1 MTEHHKKPYWRA
13 VQLALK
19 NKTICIIS
27 CVCAILVALCWGG
40 NIGGLYPFLELT
52 MQNRSV
58 HQWID
63 EELATAEKGVVEWST
78 KEDELHQQ
86 LADATLSE
94 DERYAIESQLVEA
107 AERIAAEQRA
117 AWLYRTVKPWVDRWV
132 PQDLFIATVALFAL
146 LFACTIVKNFMLVI
160 HNVLVAKIAN
170 RTMLELQN
178 EFFSRTL
185 LLDTDTFTQEG
196 VTDLLSRFTNDMT
209 AVRNSLLTLFG
220 RLVCE
225 PLKMAACV
233 IGAGWICWRLL
244 LFSLIVAPIAGILIR
259 QLSRSI
265 KRANRRSMEQVSR
278 LYSRLDESLRSIRVV
293 KSFTME
299 SFEQSRFQE
308 VSQECYQKSMRIALY
323 DALIKPTTEITG
335 LLIVCLAVLAGT
347 YLILSGETKLLGIS
361 MSERPLSWSQVLMFY
376 GMLLGAADP
385 ARKLSDVFNQLQ
397 AGVAGADRVYA
408 MLDRCPRIHDPIQPI
423 ESIPHHAAL
432 QFDHVHFAYR
442 ANMPVLQDVSL
453 TIHPGETIALVGPSG
468 CGKSTLA
475 NLVLRFADPDAGA
488 VRLDG
493 QSLTQFRLH
502 DLRSTVGLVTQEPVL
517 FDDTVAHNIAYGSEN
532 ATPEQIE
539 QVARLAYAH
548 DFIRQDLANG
558 YETMV
563 GPGGGQLSG
572 GQRQRIALAR
582 TMLRDPEILIL
593 DEVTSQVDLESEHLL
608 QESLATYCREKT
620 VLMITHRLGL
630 LDLADRIVVME
641 SGRIVATG
649 THQELLQTCEF
660 YRRIRDYDSSSPT

>member
-1 MTEHHKKPYWRA
+1 
-13 VQLALK
+13 
-19 NKTICIIS
+19 
-27 CVCAILVALCWGG
+27 
-40 NIGGLYPFLELT
+40 
-52 MQNRSV
+52 
-58 HQWID
+58 
-63 EELATAEKGVVEWST
+63 
-78 KEDELHQQ
+78 
-86 LADATLSE
+86 
-94 DERYAIESQLVEA
+94 
-107 AERIAAEQRA
+107 
-117 AWLYRTVKPWVDRWV
+117 
-132 PQDLFIATVALFAL
+132 
-146 LFACTIVKNFMLVI
+146 
-160 HNVLVAKIAN
+160 
-170 RTMLELQN
+170 
-178 EFFSRTL
+178 
-185 LLDTDTFTQEG
+185 
-196 VTDLLSRFTNDMT
+196 
-209 AVRNSLLTLFG
+209 
-220 RLVCE
+220 
-225 PLKMAACV
+225 
-233 IGAGWICWRLL
+233 
-244 LFSLIVAPIAGILIR
+244 
-259 QLSRSI
+259 
-265 KRANRRSMEQVSR
+265 
-278 LYSRLDESLRSIRVV
+278 
-293 KSFTME
+293 
-299 SFEQSRFQE
+299 
-308 VSQECYQKSMRIALY
+308 
-323 DALIKPTTEITG
+323 
-335 LLIVCLAVLAGT
+335 
-347 YLILSGETKLLGIS
+347 

-408 MLDRCPRIHDPIQPI
+408 MLDRCPRIHDPVRPI
-423 ESIPHHAAL
+423 EAIPHHAAL

-453 TIHPGETIALVGPSG
+453 TIQPGETIALVGPSG

-475 NLVLRFADPDAGA
+475 NLVLRFADPDAGT

-532 ATPEQIE
+532 ATHEQIE
-539 QVARLAYAH
+539 RVARLAYAH
-548 DFIRQDLANG
+548 DFIRRDLANG

-660 YRRIRDYDSSSPT
+660 YRRIRDYDSSSTT